1 MKSKVII
8 ERRQGLG
15 TVDGYKIY
23 RNIAEKHV
31 FGNIKQLVMAEI
43 LRNYPDCSM
52 IYVGSTATL
61 RIESCTEE
69 DTAGDNTLYIM
80 TDEGLQEVG
89 LLNADNGVVQVD
101 NDMIFFDYTELEEPD
116 QNITIVVEDGMVYT
130 VYAEQPS
137 VVTYDVLDLDTDD
150 DDQAAVNCSAMESLR
165 DRCYEVAGWHD
176 VPGEGE

>member
-15 TVDGYKIY
+15 YISGYKIY
-23 RNIAEKHV
+23 RNIPSGHV
-31 FGNIKQLVMAEI
+31 FENVKQLVMAEI
-43 LRNYPDCSM
+43 LRNYPDCGM
-52 IYVGSTATL
+52 IYIGADQTV
-61 RIESCTEE
+61 RIESCTVE
-69 DTAGDNTLYIM
+69 DTEVDNTLYILAG
-80 TDEGLQEVG
+80 EELLEVG
-89 LLNADNGVVQVD
+89 LLNAEDGVVEVD

-116 QNITIVVEDGMVYT
+116 QNITIVVEHGMVYT

-150 DDQAAVNCSAMESLR
+150 DDQAACNCSIMDSLR